1 MSSKN
6 DPQRTKTNSFT
17 EPDSLP
23 TNQGHMRRASW
34 HGNLELCDRE
44 QFNDDSLGTG
54 FESGSEESLL
64 SSVADSSCY
73 NEGTETPEPD
83 NKNIEDIDELHKPR
97 LADFMPT
104 ENEAASL
111 SGDANDLIQSRIQEY
126 KSRMMEYLMERAE
139 LQITNM
145 EKKFDE
151 KLRTLQRQQSMQ
163 PSHISHTPSETFV

>member
-145 EKKFDE
+145 EKKFDK

-163 PSHISHTPSETFV
+163 PSHISCTPSETFV

>member
-1 MSSKN
+1 MALDTIRQAFQIRLTEIEKRYQRQLASMSSKN

-17 EPDSLP
+17 EPDSLL
-23 TNQGHMRRASW
+23 TSQGHIRRASW

-83 NKNIEDIDELHKPR
+83 NKNIENIDELHKPR
-97 LADFMPT
+97 LVDFMPT

-111 SGDANDLIQSRIQEY
+111 SGDVLFTCII
-126 KSRMMEYLMERAE
+126 
-139 LQITNM
+139 
-145 EKKFDE
+145 
-151 KLRTLQRQQSMQ
+151 
-163 PSHISHTPSETFV
+163 